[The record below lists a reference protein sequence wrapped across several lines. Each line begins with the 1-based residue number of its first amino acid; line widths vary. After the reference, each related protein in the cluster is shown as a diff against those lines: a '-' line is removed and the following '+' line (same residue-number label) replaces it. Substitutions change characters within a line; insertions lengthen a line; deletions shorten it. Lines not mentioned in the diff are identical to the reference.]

1 MDPSNLGIG
10 NYYVQIKSCKDES
23 TSCELGETIV
33 FVVKPPYET
42 LKEVGGPLSI
52 GNWTLPKSAQSNFR
66 LSSISWYYYINKSGI
81 AIGVPLALKMEFSHQ
96 GETID
101 SGII

>member
-1 MDPSNLGIG
+1 MDPSGLGIG

-23 TSCELGETIV
+23 SSCELGEPIV

-52 GNWTLPKSAQSNFR
+52 KNWTLPESSQSNCR
-66 LSSISWYYYINKSGI
+66 LSSISWNYYINENGI
-81 AIGVPLALKMEFSHQ
+81 AIGVPLAFSMEFSCE
-96 GETID
+96 GE
-101 SGII
+101 